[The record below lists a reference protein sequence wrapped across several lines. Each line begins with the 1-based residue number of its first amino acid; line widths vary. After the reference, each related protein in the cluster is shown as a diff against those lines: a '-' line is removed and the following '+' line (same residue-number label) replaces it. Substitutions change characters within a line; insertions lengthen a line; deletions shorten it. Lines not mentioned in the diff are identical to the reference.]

1 MPETPDSP
9 PSTKPA
15 FDPLI
20 QTENIAFSP
29 DELNACNACGRQN
42 PPYRTKCMY
51 CGDELEIATEDLTQI
66 KPIIRRMESWERGF
80 NVILTGTTAGTD
92 ISIGRIASLISQD
105 ATDVESI
112 LKAETSMPLAR
123 LESSRDAEIMIRG
136 LAALGLICRTIS
148 DEYLAADKLPARL
161 TGIEIGNGSIK
172 LIDFNTRGGSEILF
186 TELALI
192 IPGSL
197 NQSRIDLVEKR
208 RRKGPE
214 VLDET
219 ESTAA
224 EVILD
229 LYSRSDAKGFRIQL
243 AGFDFSCLGSEKGFL
258 AAENM
263 SRLIKL
269 LVRLAPNA
277 RVADNYSSVKHLLA
291 PVWEIEARRDAQ
303 GMKRLRF
310 GKSGFGKTE
319 TTSNLQQFTKF
330 SRLQWHL
337 L

>member
-9 PSTKPA
+9 PSTKSA

-20 QTENIAFSP
+20 QTEDIAFSP

-42 PPYRTKCMY
+42 PPNRTKCMY

-66 KPIIRRMESWERGF
+66 KPIIRPMESWERGF
-80 NVILTGTTAGTD
+80 NVILTGTTAGAD
-92 ISIGRIASLISQD
+92 ISIVKIASLISRD
-105 ATDVESI
+105 AADVESI
-112 LKAETSMPLAR
+112 LTADAPIPLAR
-123 LESSRDAEIMIRG
+123 LETSRDAEIMIG
-136 LAALGLICRTIS
+136 ALAVLGLSCKIFS
-148 DEYLAADKLPARL
+148 DEDLAADKLPTRL
-161 TGIEIGNGSIK
+161 AGIEIGDGAFK
-172 LIDFNTRGGSEILF
+172 FIDFNTRAGSEILS

-192 IPGSL
+192 IPGNL
-197 NQSRIDLVEKR
+197 RQSRINLVEKR
-208 RRKGPE
+208 RRKGAE

-219 ESTAA
+219 ESTAD

-243 AGFDFSCLGSEKGFL
+243 AGFDFSCLGAEKGFL

-269 LVRLAPNA
+269 LARLAPNV
-277 RVADNYSSVKHLLA
+277 RVVDNYSSVKHLLA
-291 PVWEIEARRDAQ
+291 PVWEIEAWSDIQ
-303 GMKRLRF
+303 GIKRLSF
-310 GKSGFGKTE
+310 GKSGLGKTE
-319 TTSNLQQFTKF
+319 TTSNLRQFTKF